1 MSKVKLEK
9 GSIFER
15 YETKYLLNQNE
26 YMAIY
31 KELNRYMEVD
41 EYGQHTI
48 YTIYYDTEDFS
59 IIRNCLEKP
68 KFREKLRLR
77 SYGVPSPE
85 DTVFLELKKK
95 SAGITYK
102 RRISLALKE
111 AISYMEYGD
120 QTFPGSQIFNEIDWF
135 NAKYNL
141 EAKVLLIY
149 DRIAMI
155 GDADPDLRITFDH
168 NVRWRDSNLRL
179 EKAND
184 DRALLPTDY
193 YLMEIKSVAALPYWL
208 AKMLSEYHIYPTS
221 FSKFGTIYSNYLS
234 TKERCRYAV

>member
-1 MSKVKLEK
+1 
-9 GSIFER
+9 
-15 YETKYLLNQNE
+15 
-26 YMAIY
+26 
-31 KELNRYMEVD
+31 
-41 EYGQHTI
+41 
-48 YTIYYDTEDFS
+48 
-59 IIRNCLEKP
+59 
-68 KFREKLRLR
+68 
-77 SYGVPSPE
+77 
-85 DTVFLELKKK
+85 
-95 SAGITYK
+95 
-102 RRISLALKE
+102 
-111 AISYMEYGD
+111 MEYGD

-155 GDADPDLRITFDH
+155 GDADPDLCITFDH